1 MSKKCKRSANTCKN
15 SCKYVLFVLIMT
27 EKKHF
32 SILLLVMISFFV
44 WSFSNPQEDKIDFSE
59 RAKINLRAIG
69 NQLLLSQKDS
79 TSLISPITEI
89 DNFKYR
95 ISFETALSFE
105 PNTLVKIVKNVFE
118 KTTLSKNYRVEV
130 IETST
135 KEVAY
140 SYEINIEKEKT
151 LIPCAG
157 RFLPVKKYFI
167 EVKFLDQKSIKSKY
181 SFLFYIFIPLFLGL
195 FYRKFYLNKKE
206 LKSEAITL
214 SKNVTILGSFQFY
227 PAQNKL
233 VKKSTEI
240 SLSKKECE
248 LLEVFVANPNQI
260 IKREELTKKVWEDKG
275 VFVGRSLDTYISK
288 LRKKLKEDKSIQLIN
303 IHGVGYKLEI
313 TSNQNH

>member
-1 MSKKCKRSANTCKN
+1 MMNKKS
-15 SCKYVLFVLIMT
+15 V
-27 EKKHF
+27 F
-32 SILLLVMISFFV
+32 SILFIAIAIFGFFN
-44 WSFSNPQEDKIDFSE
+44 FSDSNDEKKDFSE
-59 RAKINLRAIG
+59 HVKVALREVG

-79 TSLISPITEI
+79 VSLILPITEI

-95 ISFETALSFE
+95 ISFEKPLSFE
-105 PNTLVKIVKNVFE
+105 PNTLVNIIKDIFK
-118 KTTLSKNYRVEV
+118 KTNISKNYRVEV
-130 IETST
+130 LEALS

-140 SYEINIEKEKT
+140 SYQINILKEKT
-151 LIPCAG
+151 IIPCAG
-157 RFLPVKKYFI
+157 RFLPIKKYFI
-167 EVKFLDQKSIKSKY
+167 KVNFLDHKTSKFKY
-181 SFLFYIFIPLFLGL
+181 SFLFYILISLLLGL
-195 FYRKFYLNKKE
+195 SYKKFYIDKKE
-206 LKSEAITL
+206 NKEELLSEKA
-214 SKNVTILGSFQFY
+214 TILGIFQFY
-227 PAQNKL
+227 PTQNKL
-233 VKKSTEI
+233 VKKSIEI